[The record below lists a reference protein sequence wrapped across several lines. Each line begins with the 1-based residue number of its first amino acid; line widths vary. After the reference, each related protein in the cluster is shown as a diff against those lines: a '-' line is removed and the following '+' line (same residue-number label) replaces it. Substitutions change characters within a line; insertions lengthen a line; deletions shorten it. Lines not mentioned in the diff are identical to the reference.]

1 MKIKTRPIKFL
12 SYKVFLFL
20 AIAFCAQVALH
31 HIELKADKSIQDL
44 SSPPNSSYLS
54 ILSMGE
60 QSAIAKISLLWLQS
74 FDSQS
79 GVKIRYHELDYHKL
93 TQWLE
98 AIIKLNPKSDYP
110 FLLASQI
117 YTMPPD
123 IDKKMVMLE
132 FVYEKFLQNPNQHW
146 RWLSQCSLIAK
157 HQMDDFDLAIKY
169 AKAIRE
175 NATEAPTWA
184 RQMEALLL
192 EDIGEYQAAQ
202 ILLGGIISSNQV
214 KDEKELI
221 FLQNKL
227 SEIEQKA
234 VEK

>member
-1 MKIKTRPIKFL
+1 MKIKARPIRFL
-12 SYKVFLFL
+12 NYKVFIFL
-20 AIAFCAQVALH
+20 AIAFCAQIALH
-31 HIELKADKSIQDL
+31 HIEVKADKSIQNL
-44 SSPPNSSYLS
+44 SSPPASSYLS

-79 GVKIRYHELDYHKL
+79 GFKIKYHELDYHKL

-98 AIIKLNPKSDYP
+98 AIMKLNPSSDYP
-110 FLLASQI
+110 LLLASQI
-117 YTMPPD
+117 YTMVPD
-123 IDKKMVMLE
+123 VEKKTIMLE
-132 FVYEKFLQNPNQHW
+132 FVYEKFLQDPNRHW

-157 HQMDDFDLAIKY
+157 HQLNDFNLAIKY

-175 NATEAPTWA
+175 KATEAPTWA
-184 RQMEALLL
+184 QQMEALLL
-192 EDIGEYQAAQ
+192 DDIGEYQAAQ
-202 ILLGGIISSNQV
+202 ILLGGIISSKQV